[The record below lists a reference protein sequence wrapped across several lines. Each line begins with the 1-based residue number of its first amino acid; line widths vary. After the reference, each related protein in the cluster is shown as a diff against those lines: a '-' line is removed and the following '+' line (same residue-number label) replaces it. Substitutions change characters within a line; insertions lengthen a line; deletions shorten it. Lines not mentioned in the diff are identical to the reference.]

1 MSTTLRMLS
10 LNVPLSQWRRF
21 EADQREAGAYGTSHF
36 LGWNGSKNSDK
47 LAQAIFS
54 ALSHDEAVA
63 LVAREFDGYPADLRL
78 ILRTLCNAGNGSG
91 NVRKGV
97 QRLDRL
103 MGGKLL
109 REEAHAERFQA
120 KTIDGWRSKVV
131 NPAVAGATRKYGIV
145 K

>member
-1 MSTTLRMLS
+1 MSTTLNMLA
-10 LNVPLSQWRRF
+10 LNVPLSKWRKF
-21 EADQREAGAYGTSHF
+21 EAEGRAGTVWHG
-36 LGWNGSKNSDK
+36 GKNTDK
-47 LAQAIFS
+47 TAAAIF
-54 ALSHDEAVA
+54 AQLSHEEAVA
-63 LVAREFDGYPADLRL
+63 LVAREFDSYPSDLRM

-109 REEAHAERFQA
+109 REETHIERFQA
-120 KTIDGWRSKVV
+120 KTRDGWRSKTV

>member
-1 MSTTLRMLS
+1 MLA
-10 LNVPLSQWRRF
+10 LNVPLSQWRKF
-21 EADQREAGAYGTSHF
+21 EAEGRAGTVWHG
-36 LGWNGSKNSDK
+36 GKNTDK
-47 LAQAIFS
+47 TAAAIF
-54 ALSHDEAVA
+54 AQLSHEEAVT
-63 LVAREFDGYPADLRL
+63 LVAREFDSYPSDLRL

-109 REEAHAERFQA
+109 REETHVERFQV
-120 KTIDGWRSKVV
+120 KTRDGWRSKTV

-145 K
+145 R

>member
-1 MSTTLRMLS
+1 MSTTLRMLAF
-10 LNVPLSQWRRF
+10 NVPLSQWRAF
-21 EADQREAGAYGTSHF
+21 EADRQAGAGFFS
-36 LGWNGSKNSDK
+36 SKNTDK
-47 LAQAIFS
+47 IAQSIFS
-54 ALSHDEAVA
+54 QLSHDAAVE
-63 LVAREFDGYPADLRL
+63 LVAREFEGYPADLRL

-109 REEAHAERFQA
+109 REETHAERFQA
-120 KTIDGWRSKVV
+120 KTRDGWRSKVV

>member
-1 MSTTLRMLS
+1 MSTTLSMLA
-10 LNVPLSQWRRF
+10 LNVPLSQWRQF
-21 EADQREAGAYGTSHF
+21 EADGRAGTSWHS
-36 LGWNGSKNSDK
+36 GKNTNK
-47 LAQAIFS
+47 TAQAIFS
-54 ALSHDEAVA
+54 QLSHDDAVA
-63 LVAREFDGYPADLRL
+63 LVAREFDSYPADLRI

-103 MGGKLL
+103 MSGRLL
-109 REEAHAERFQA
+109 RDETHVERFQV
-120 KTIDGWRSKVV
+120 KKRDGWKSVSV

>member
-1 MSTTLRMLS
+1 MSTTLNMIA
-10 LNVPLSQWRRF
+10 LNVPLSQWRKF
-21 EADQREAGAYGTSHF
+21 ESEGRSGT
-36 LGWNGSKNSDK
+36 GWHGGKNTDK
-47 LAQAIFS
+47 TAAAIF
-54 ALSHDEAVA
+54 AQLSHEEAVA
-63 LVAREFDGYPADLRL
+63 LVAREFDSYPSDLRL

-109 REEAHAERFQA
+109 SEETHIERFQA
-120 KTIDGWRSKVV
+120 KTRDGWRSKVV

>member
-1 MSTTLRMLS
+1 MLS
-10 LNVPLSQWRRF
+10 LNVPLSQWRTF
-21 EADQREAGAYGTSHF
+21 EEEGRTGTVWHS
-36 LGWNGSKNSDK
+36 GKNTDK
-47 LAQAIFS
+47 TAAAIF
-54 ALSHDEAVA
+54 AQLSHDDAIA
-63 LVAREFDGYPADLRL
+63 LVAREFDSYPADLRL
-78 ILRTLCNAGNGSG
+78 VLRSLCNIGNGSG

-109 REEAHAERFQA
+109 REEAHTERFQA
-120 KTIDGWRSKVV
+120 KTRDGWRSKVV

>member
-1 MSTTLRMLS
+1 MSTTLCMLS
-10 LNVPLSQWRRF
+10 LNVPLSQWRKF
-21 EADQREAGAYGTSHF
+21 EAEGRTKTAWHGG
-36 LGWNGSKNSDK
+36 KNTDK
-47 LAQAIFS
+47 TAQCIFS
-54 ALSHDEAVA
+54 ALSHDEAVE

-109 REEAHAERFQA
+109 REETHAERFQA
-120 KTIDGWRSKVV
+120 KTRDGWRSRVV

>member
-1 MSTTLRMLS
+1 MTTTMNMLA
-10 LNVPLSQWRRF
+10 LNVPLSQWRKF
-21 EADQREAGAYGTSHF
+21 EAEGRACT
-36 LGWNGSKNSDK
+36 GWHGGKNTDK
-47 LAQAIFS
+47 TAASIFAQ
-54 ALSHDEAVA
+54 LSHEDAVM
-63 LVAREFDGYPADLRL
+63 LVAREFDSYPADLRL

-109 REEAHAERFQA
+109 REETHTERFQA
-120 KTIDGWRSKVV
+120 KTRDGWRSKVV
-131 NPAVAGATRKYGIV
+131 NPAVSGATRKYGIV

>member
-1 MSTTLRMLS
+1 MSTTLKMLS
-10 LNVPLSQWRRF
+10 LNVPLSQWRKF
-21 EADQREAGAYGTSHF
+21 EAEGRAGTAWHG
-36 LGWNGSKNSDK
+36 GKNTGNT
-47 LAQAIFS
+47 AAAIF
-54 ALSHDEAVA
+54 AQLSHEEAVA
-63 LVAREFDGYPADLRL
+63 LVAREFDGYPSELRL
-78 ILRTLCNAGNGSG
+78 ILRTLCNVGNGSG

-109 REEAHAERFQA
+109 RKETHAERFQA
-120 KTIDGWRSKVV
+120 KTRDGWRSKVV

>member
-1 MSTTLRMLS
+1 MLTLRMLS

-36 LGWNGSKNSDK
+36 LGWNGRKNSDK

-54 ALSHDEAVA
+54 ALSHDDAVA
-63 LVAREFDGYPADLRL
+63 LVAREFDEYPADLRL

-109 REEAHAERFQA
+109 REETHAERFQA
-120 KTIDGWRSKVV
+120 KTRDGWRSKTV

>member
-1 MSTTLRMLS
+1 MNEATTTLTR
-10 LNVPLSQWRRF
+10 
-21 EADQREAGAYGTSHF
+21 AG
-36 LGWNGSKNSDK
+36 
-47 LAQAIFS
+47 
-54 ALSHDEAVA
+54 HDDAVE
-63 LVAREFDGYPADLRL
+63 LVAREFDIYSADLRL
-78 ILRTLCNAGNGSG
+78 ILRTLCNTGNGSG

-109 REEAHAERFQA
+109 REETHAERFQA
-120 KTIDGWRSKVV
+120 KTRDGWRSKVV